1 MTVFTGADARFFTLH
16 INKPEDQWLKLF
28 ILYTLMVTF
37 KKKMKNMGMAAGTVK
52 KANKLLASISY
63 SNLVRN
69 LDIIN
74 LVKQKLYTEYGFDI
88 VTY

>member
-1 MTVFTGADARFFTLH
+1 
-16 INKPEDQWLKLF
+16 
-28 ILYTLMVTF
+28 
-37 KKKMKNMGMAAGTVK
+37 MGMAAGTVK
-52 KANKLLASISY
+52 KTNILLASISY

-74 LVKQKLYTEYGFDI
+74 LAKQKLYTEYGFDI